1 MRLRKA
7 FAVTLGTGM
16 FVLAAPT
23 VANAATG
30 DFGYRFVDSY
40 GITQMSTLTDP
51 PSRECITLPEV
62 ADPDT
67 SAPADT
73 PRNGTNAT
81 AVVFTEP
88 DCQGDYFSLRP
99 LTGHGSERLK
109 LRSVLFS

>member
-1 MRLRKA
+1 MRLRQVC
-7 FAVTLGTGM
+7 AVTLGTGM
-16 FVLAAPT
+16 LVLAAP
-23 VANAATG
+23 AIADAATG

-40 GITQMSTLTDP
+40 GITQLSTLENP
-51 PSRECITLPEV
+51 PSRACITLPEV
-62 ADPDT
+62 ADAADST
-67 SAPADT
+67 PADS
-73 PRNGTNAT
+73 PRNGTDAT

>member
-1 MRLRKA
+1 MQLRKA
-7 FAVTLGTGM
+7 LAVTLGTG
-16 FVLAAPT
+16 VLLLAAPA
-23 VANAATG
+23 VANASTG
-30 DFGYRFVDSY
+30 DFSYRFVDSY
-40 GITQMSTLTDP
+40 GIVQVSTLTDP

-62 ADPDT
+62 ADPGT
-67 SAPADT
+67 STPADS

-99 LTGHGSERLK
+99 VTGRAGDRLK